1 MIELNK
7 PIKLNDNQ
15 ELIIYADGIQLLT
28 ESTSRS
34 FYLRKQT
41 IFYKDFYEKT
51 EVRKIVNYDKI
62 FYYDENGKEHLLIEE
77 QNHKEEFVINI
88 SYRTEKEDYTFIDI
102 VISNIELAFEVAKTI
117 NMTMDK

>member
-28 ESTSRS
+28 KSTSRS
-34 FYLRKQT
+34 FYLIKQT

-102 VISNIELAFEVAKTI
+102 VISNIELAFEVVKTI